1 MEKRRITLNDGRYLI
16 YYSFEDE
23 ENLKPSPPEVASSS
37 ESETKQPEKGDKDRW
52 DKRE

>member
-23 ENLKPSPPEVASSS
+23 DNPEVQQPSHEHSPDVRNGDERS
-37 ESETKQPEKGDKDRW
+37 EIKQE
-52 DKRE
+52 